1 MDSIFPQE
9 VPKNFMDDMKNK
21 LRVIKICDRADNF
34 KGKENTSGLE
44 SESFESNIVSHYF
57 FFIAEKIENKMDI
70 SYKFFCGNAKIQK
83 AYDIISGKKKV
94 DNTINYTFKLKEI
107 VNNPLCIEN
116 TETMR
121 KALYTNI
128 LIERKNKFLEN

>member
-1 MDSIFPQE
+1 
-9 VPKNFMDDMKNK
+9 MKNK

-83 AYDIISGKKKV
+83 AYDIIRRKKKV

-116 TETMR
+116 TETMK